1 MEIYI
6 KIYTLGRWP
15 LEAEISKELDFPS
28 KPQKEYS
35 PAILIRFLTSRT
47 VKRIILCFSS
57 HYKATKQLSGILV
70 CKNYQHLTCNIS
82 TQSMTVS

>member
-35 PAILIRFLTSRT
+35 PAILIRLLTSRI
-47 VKRIILCFSS
+47 VKRIILCFSRS
-57 HYKATKQLSGILV
+57 DEIGRLQADRAGD
-70 CKNYQHLTCNIS
+70 
-82 TQSMTVS
+82 